1 VSSPANGS
9 CRGHWLASL
18 AHIFATLNEFAFNR
32 EATRRR
38 NVTFAKGMTCP
49 TSSFLA
55 RTTDRRLKAEDFR
68 SDAFRKDALERERSG
83 DEMNVGGGVNLQK
96 LEEQLAR
103 GPLDEIAAL
112 MRALTYGEMIELAE
126 GLWNVNGQ
134 GSEISKD
141 NLPGLLHRW
150 STSRTA

>member
-1 VSSPANGS
+1 MSNAELP
-9 CRGHWLASL
+9 R
-18 AHIFATLNEFAFNR
+18 ATH
-32 EATRRR
+32 
-38 NVTFAKGMTCP
+38 
-49 TSSFLA
+49 
-55 RTTDRRLKAEDFR
+55 RRLKAEDFR
-68 SDAFRKDALERERSG
+68 SDAFRRHALDRERTE
-83 DEMNVGGGVNLQK
+83 DEINVGGSVNLQK

-103 GPLDEIAAL
+103 GRLDEIATL

-126 GLWNVNGQ
+126 GLWSVNGQ

>member
-1 VSSPANGS
+1 LQRSF
-9 CRGHWLASL
+9 WDD
-18 AHIFATLNEFAFNR
+18 EFARCRYAAGVETGIARDIAGREPRTESPTNNR
-32 EATRRR
+32 DSAELDAPVAHRST
-38 NVTFAKGMTCP
+38 TAK
-49 TSSFLA
+49 L
-55 RTTDRRLKAEDFR
+55 R
-68 SDAFRKDALERERSG
+68 SEAFRRDALERERSV
-83 DEMNVGGGVNLQK
+83 DEMNCGGSVNLQK

-103 GPLDEIAAL
+103 GPVDEIAAL